1 MRFRGG
7 PGPAAELP
15 WHTDRAR
22 HRRATLSIRRFAAS
36 LMSLQPFDGIHSPKA
51 QALASVMIA
60 GLLVSGPAAPHAGHD
75 HHTGSGQDVHEA
87 QGHRDIEPPSVL
99 APGYADLGFEPPEP
113 GRYRLPPIQPAADGE
128 VLLDTGRRFRLHR
141 VFGDDRVVFLS
152 FIYTVCPDVHGCP
165 LASFVLQRIHRKLQL
180 SPDLAGRIRLVS
192 LSFDPET
199 DSPEVMREYARQ
211 FDAHDSDDWVFLTGE
226 SMEALQ
232 PLLDAYGQGVGRIHD
247 EQGRYTGHIAHVLRV
262 YLIDTRKRIRNIY
275 NVSFLH
281 PDILLADARTLLM
294 EDESIPQ
301 TEVAAPDPAESAPGR
316 LLTRAMEPPLG
327 LPPLAESLRS
337 RLTPER
343 VGLGQ
348 RLFFDRRLSSNR
360 TLACASCHIPSQGFT
375 QNAMARSVGMEGKTL
390 RRNASSLL
398 NAVHHQRLYWDGREL
413 GIETLVWGKLLD
425 EPVMGNR
432 AVGEV
437 MARLRG
443 DERLLAD
450 FNEAFPGDGLTMRTV
465 AEALTDYVSTLV
477 AADSRFDRWYFGQEQ
492 DALSEDEQR
501 GYRLFVGR
509 AGCAQCHTV
518 GPDHALFTDNRLH
531 NTGIGYSHSMGK
543 RAPRTT
549 IPVGDGTLA
558 INLSALRGTEE
569 HRYNDLGHYEVTQ
582 DPADRWKFR
591 TPTLRNV
598 ALTGPYMHDGSI
610 ATLEGVVAYYNEGGT
625 PHELQ
630 APQLHPLGLSKDE
643 QAELAA
649 FLRALTDPALER
661 AGRGHAPWAEGA
673 SEPSHER
680 GALGTRGR

>member
-1 MRFRGG
+1 MLI
-7 PGPAAELP
+7 GPAAGP
-15 WHTDRAR
+15 SWHLERAR
-22 HRRATLSIRRFAAS
+22 NRCTAPHL
-36 LMSLQPFDGIHSPKA
+36 LA
-51 QALASVMIA
+51 QASIMSPSPSDRTHGPTAWALAAVTIA
-60 GLLVSGPAAPHAGHD
+60 ALLVSGPVTPHAVPG
-75 HHTGSGQDVHEA
+75 HHTDSGHGVHEA
-87 QGHRDIEPPSVL
+87 QNRRDIEPPTVL
-99 APGYADLGFEPPEP
+99 APGYADLGFEAPAP
-113 GRYRLPPIQPAADGE
+113 GSYWLPPIQPAADAE
-128 VLLDTGRRFRLHR
+128 VLLATGDNVRLHE
-141 VFGDDRVVFLS
+141 VFGDDRLVFLS

-165 LASFVLQRIHRKLQL
+165 LASFVLQRIHRKLQQT
-180 SPDLAGRIRLVS
+180 PDLAGRIRLVS

-211 FDAHDSDDWVFLTGE
+211 FDAQDSDDWIFLTGE

-232 PLLDAYGQGVGRIHD
+232 PLLDAYGQGVARIHD
-247 EQGRYTGHIAHVLRV
+247 EQGRYTGHVAHVLRV

-294 EDESIPQ
+294 EDEPQ
-301 TEVAAPDPAESAPGR
+301 PRIEVAVQDPAGAPPQL
-316 LLTRAMEPPLG
+316 LLTRAMQPPLG
-327 LPPLAESLRS
+327 LPPIAEALRS
-337 RLTPER
+337 RLTSER
-343 VGLGQ
+343 VDLGQ

-375 QNAMARSVGMEGKTL
+375 QNAMARSIGMEGQAL

-398 NAVHHQRLYWDGREL
+398 NAAHHQRLYWDGREF
-413 GIETLVWGKLLD
+413 GIDTLVWGKLLD

-437 MARLRG
+437 MARLRD
-443 DERLLAD
+443 DERLLAAFD
-450 FNEAFPGDGLTMRTV
+450 QAFPGDGLTMRTL

-477 AADSRFDRWYFGQEQ
+477 AADSRFDRWHFGQKH
-492 DALSEDEQR
+492 DALSEEEQR

-509 AGCAQCHTV
+509 AGCAQCHALDA
-518 GPDHALFTDNRLH
+518 DHALFTDHRLH

-543 RAPRTT
+543 RPPRTT

-569 HRYNDLGHYEVTQ
+569 RRYNDLGRYEITQ

-598 ALTGPYMHDGSI
+598 ALTAPYMHDGSI
-610 ATLEGVVAYYNEGGT
+610 ATLEGVVTYYNEGGT

-630 APQLHPLGLSKDE
+630 APQIRPLGLNADE

-649 FLRALTDPALER
+649 FLRALTDPALEH
-661 AGRGHAPWAEGA
+661 ADWGRVPWAERA
-673 SEPSHER
+673 SDLPH
-680 GALGTRGR
+680 GPADFATGGR